1 MTDAKTGP
9 DPNARFV
16 GSIPE
21 NYDRYLGPVLFE
33 PYARDLAG
41 RLRASDGARVLELA
55 CGTGIV
61 TRRLRERMPASARLV
76 ATDLNEP
83 MLEIAR
89 RRLAGAAGVEWRQA
103 DACELP
109 FPPASFDAV
118 VCQFGLMFVPDKAA
132 AVREARRV
140 LVPGGQFLFNTWD
153 SIDRNPFARIAVATL
168 REMVPIDPPTFYDV
182 PFSMHDRAAIAAL
195 LKDGGFGAGANDR
208 APALVEEVA
217 LQGESPTARDLATG
231 LIEGNPVGPS
241 LRERGGVSTDALRDA
256 LAAALAREMGERPA
270 RAALRALVVSARAL
284 PLPVRAPGGLGVA

>member
-1 MTDAKTGP
+1 MT

-33 PYARDLAG
+33 PYARDLAA
-41 RLRASDGARVLELA
+41 RLQVGDGGRVLELA
-55 CGTGIV
+55 CGTGIA

-83 MLEIAR
+83 MLEIAKR
-89 RRLAGAAGVEWRQA
+89 RIGGAPGVEWRQA
-103 DACELP
+103 DACALP

-118 VCQFGLMFVPDKAA
+118 VCQFGLMFVPDKPAA
-132 AVREARRV
+132 FREARRV

-153 SIDRNPFARIAVATL
+153 AIDRNPFARIAVATL
-168 REMVPIDPPTFYDV
+168 REQVPVDPPTFYDL

-195 LKDGGFGAGANDR
+195 LDGAGFDADDAR
-208 APALVEEVA
+208 IAGVVLEGQSPA
-217 LQGESPTARDLATG
+217 ARDLATG

-241 LRERGGVSTDALRDA
+241 LRERGGVSTDALRDS
-256 LAAALAREMGERPA
+256 LAAALASEMGDRPA
-270 RAALRALVVSARAL
+270 RVALRALVVSARAT
-284 PLPVRAPGGLGVA
+284 PMPVGAPGGVGVA